1 MKGFNQK
8 ALNNAVLAT
17 AYLVEEVFGKFYLSK
32 LKKLTARDFE
42 EYLELG
48 ITQEQLDI
56 AMFDTCNRVNITV
69 DC

>member
-1 MKGFNQK
+1 MSKFEQK
-8 ALNNAVLAT
+8 TLNNAVLAT
-17 AYLVEEVFGKFYLSK
+17 AYLVEAVFGKFYLSK
-32 LKKLTARDFE
+32 LKKLTASDFA
-42 EYLELG
+42 EYLALG